1 MSTALGKTVLER
13 SYSTPVYVLA
23 ATSVNNVYMINVC
36 SPCRCEQHGKRIC
49 QHPKRNI
56 LMWFMEFRYNSY
68 MAKCTKSNY
77 SQRGIYSIVQRLHSC
92 QGFSLTFHTY
102 LVYMQGFMSI
112 WSGSCTTGK
121 SYRPS
126 IGCLGMKHPLWEKLK
141 YLA

>member
-23 ATSVNNVYMINVC
+23 ATSVNNVYMINVY

-56 LMWFMEFRYNSY
+56 LKWFMEFRYNSY

-77 SQRGIYSIVQRLHSC
+77 SQRGIYSLVQRLHSC
-92 QGFSLTFHTY
+92 QHIL
-102 LVYMQGFMSI
+102 SI
-112 WSGSCTTGK
+112 CRVLCQFGVEAAQQVK
-121 SYRPS
+121 A
-126 IGCLGMKHPLWEKLK
+126 IGGALQLDAWE
-141 YLA
+141 